1 MFKTWLRQGQN
12 TGFKTGFKEQKSY
25 YIFYGV
31 FCNCSTQGD
40 LKVKEILFGIFPQNE
55 SEAGTEMVHLNFWLS
70 VHKGS
75 YQNIS
80 NTLRY
85 CSNFN

>member
-40 LKVKEILFGIFPQNE
+40 LKVKEIFFGIFP
-55 SEAGTEMVHLNFWLS
+55 
-70 VHKGS
+70 
-75 YQNIS
+75 
-80 NTLRY
+80 
-85 CSNFN
+85 